1 MQNEFVYKLKSKIK
15 IKITG
20 RRIDNFLKRL
30 ISSKIEL
37 LDIKYI
43 NRQEVN
49 ILIYKQ
55 DYEKILELK
64 SIYEIDIVDYKGL
77 LKIKKITDINKIL
90 ILFSIIGLALL
101 LTLSNVIFS
110 VEVVHNNKEIRDL
123 LIKELSNYNI
133 EPKKFRKSFEQI
145 EKIKKQI
152 LEKQRDKIEWLEI
165 ENVGTKYIVKVE
177 MRKIIDIKKDYKKQN
192 IVAIKPAII
201 KKVFA
206 KNGVIVK
213 NTNDYVKEGDVVIS
227 GEIMLNETVKDS
239 IKAEGEIYGE
249 VWYNIKVEYPYIYSE
264 KKQTGRKNT
273 VYAFKFLNH
282 TLDIFNFNKYKD
294 KIIEEEIILKHS
306 FLPISL
312 VKQKQREIKIT
323 EYVATEEEATLS
335 AMKKSR
341 EQMENKL
348 DKEEYII
355 DEKKLKVNI
364 KESKIVLDIFYA
376 VYENITGYAQ
386 IEEKIEDRG

>member
-213 NTNDYVKEGDVVIS
+213 DRKSVV
-227 GEIMLNETVKDS
+227 
-239 IKAEGEIYGE
+239 
-249 VWYNIKVEYPYIYSE
+249 
-264 KKQTGRKNT
+264 
-273 VYAFKFLNH
+273 
-282 TLDIFNFNKYKD
+282 
-294 KIIEEEIILKHS
+294 
-306 FLPISL
+306 
-312 VKQKQREIKIT
+312 
-323 EYVATEEEATLS
+323 
-335 AMKKSR
+335 
-341 EQMENKL
+341 
-348 DKEEYII
+348 
-355 DEKKLKVNI
+355 
-364 KESKIVLDIFYA
+364 
-376 VYENITGYAQ
+376 
-386 IEEKIEDRG
+386 

>member
-376 VYENITGYAQ
+376 VYENITEYAQ